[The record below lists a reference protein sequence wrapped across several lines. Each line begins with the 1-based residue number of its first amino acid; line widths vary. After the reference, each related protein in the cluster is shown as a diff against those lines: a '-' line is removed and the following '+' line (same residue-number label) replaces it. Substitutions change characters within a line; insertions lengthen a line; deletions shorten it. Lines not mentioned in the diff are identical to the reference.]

1 MIDHISIGVRDLA
14 ASREFYLTALA
25 PLGYELRADESATC
39 GFGRHGKPHSE
50 FWLNARPGMA
60 PVPADSGIHIC
71 LRAKSPEVVHAFYE
85 AALAKGGTSD
95 GAAGPR
101 PDYSPAYYAAFVRDL
116 DGNRIEVVTF
126 TTG

>member
-14 ASREFYLTALA
+14 ASRNFYAAVLA
-25 PLGYELRADESATC
+25 PLDYELRDDRPQTV
-39 GFGRHGKPHSE
+39 GFGRRGKPHSE
-50 FWLNARPGMA
+50 FWINARPGMI

-71 LRAKSPEVVHAFYE
+71 LRAKSEEAVRAFYE
-85 AALAKGGTSD
+85 AALASGGTSD
-95 GAAGPR
+95 GAPGTR